1 MNYDGEIIIGTK
13 LDTDGLENDL
23 ESLKKDFQGGKA
35 SKKIGENDIGEPL
48 IEGIKFGIN
57 KNAYQAEEAM
67 KNALEGLNLQ
77 KKMGIVT
84 EEEYY
89 TQLEELRDKYFAK
102 GSLGWWNYTAQIIS
116 YETKV
121 YNEQLKKIDDIFD
134 KIDDAANE
142 FDKSVEKSFSQYE
155 NKMEN
160 LEKREDKFSSRLA
173 SSDILNKVTFSIGGD
188 SEAKLI
194 DGKWQ
199 KQDANVVVNQLK
211 DLKEEITLLE
221 RYESLL
227 NEFSQKENL
236 PKGMFENLK
245 SYGLEQGIDYMSSV
259 LNLTKP
265 QYDEYIADYNKRDS
279 LSDTIA
285 KTVYNDEAN
294 TIKEEFLTELS
305 KAFEEIDKDFLQC
318 GLDAAN
324 AFGES
329 FSSKMAQILENVKE
343 SVKMQIKSIESSF
356 TFSGASKGSD
366 TRIYNLYGSGE
377 TTAQKLQAAR
387 ADAEL
392 EKLRGGY

>member
-13 LDTDGLENDL
+13 LDTEGIENDL
-23 ESLKKDFQGGKA
+23 ENLKNDFQGGKA
-35 SKKIGENDIGEPL
+35 SKRIGENDIGQPL
-48 IEGIKFGIN
+48 IEGIKFGID

-89 TQLEELRDKYFAK
+89 TQLEALRDKYFSK

-134 KIDDAANE
+134 KIDDAGNE
-142 FDKSVEKSFSQYE
+142 FDKTVQKSFSQYE

-160 LEKREDKFSSRLA
+160 LEKKEEKFSARLTGG
-173 SSDILNKVTFSIGGD
+173 DILKKVTFDLGTDGES
-188 SEAKLI
+188 KLI
-194 DGKWQ
+194 DGRWQ
-199 KQDANVVVNQLK
+199 KENSQLVVNQLK
-211 DLKEEITLLE
+211 DLKSEITLLE
-221 RYESLL
+221 KYSSLL
-227 NEFSQKENL
+227 EEFSNKENL

-245 SYGLEQGIDYMSSV
+245 GYDLTQGIDYMSAV
-259 LNLTKP
+259 LSLTKP
-265 QYDEYIADYNKRDS
+265 QYDEYIADYNKHSS
-279 LSDTIA
+279 LSDGISKTI
-285 KTVYNDEAN
+285 YNDEA
-294 TIKEEFLTELS
+294 TAIKDEFLGELS
-305 KAFEEIDKDFLQC
+305 KAFDEIDADFMQC

-329 FSSKMAQILENVKE
+329 FSAKMGEILDNVKASIE
-343 SVKMQIKSIESSF
+343 TQIKDIEASF
-356 TFSGASKGSD
+356 VFDSASKGSD